1 MRLID
6 ANVILRFLVEEEAE
20 TPMAQRARALF
31 ARVNR
36 NEEKILI
43 LRCVIFEVVYV
54 LEKFYKTQR
63 KIIADILAKII
74 RSKGVSV
81 PGKNRI
87 LNALEK
93 YASINVDFVDCYL
106 AGVMELGDI
115 KEIYSFDRDL
125 DKLGVKRLVP
135 ELETDRK

>member
-20 TPMAQRARALF
+20 TPMAQRAKALF

-36 NEEKILI
+36 NREKILV
-43 LRCVIFEVVYV
+43 LPCVIFEVVYV

-63 KIIADILAKII
+63 KIIADILARLI
-74 RSKGVSV
+74 RAKGISV

-87 LNALEK
+87 ISALEK
-93 YASINVDFVDCYL
+93 YASTPVDFVDCYL
-106 AGVMELGDI
+106 AAVMELGDV

-135 ELETDRK
+135 DLE

>member
-20 TPMAQRARALF
+20 TVMAQRTKALF
-31 ARVNR
+31 ARVNK

-63 KIIADILAKII
+63 KIIADILARLI
-74 RSKGVSV
+74 RAKGVSV

-87 LNALEK
+87 LSALEK

-106 AGVMELGDI
+106 AAAMELGDI
-115 KEIYSFDRDL
+115 KEIYSFDKDL
-125 DKLGVKRLVP
+125 DRLGVKRLVP
-135 ELETDRK
+135 DLEVGTK